1 MNQDTEAIHEALA
14 MYGWGRAGVS
24 LEQAAERLLRDLQR
38 VVVIQIHPEKKKT
51 RKHAQAA

>member
-1 MNQDTEAIHEALA
+1 
-14 MYGWGRAGVS
+14 
-24 LEQAAERLLRDLQR
+24 LRDLQR